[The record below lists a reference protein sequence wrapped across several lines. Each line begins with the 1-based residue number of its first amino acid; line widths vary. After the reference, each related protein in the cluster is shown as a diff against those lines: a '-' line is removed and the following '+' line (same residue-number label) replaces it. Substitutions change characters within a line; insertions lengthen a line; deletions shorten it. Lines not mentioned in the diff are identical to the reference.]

1 MSSVGV
7 VDWSMCEG
15 ERMKRNRR
23 SVLLGLFVIVAATV
37 YSWTGAAADTGVFV
51 PERERVCMVQDT
63 VMAVPAV
70 PVSHDGKTYYGCCE
84 MCKGRIASE
93 PERFTRGIDPVSGKV
108 VDKATAPLLSVNGR
122 VFYFES
128 EGNRDRFA
136 SDPSKFSRA
145 K

>member
-1 MSSVGV
+1 MMEERMRTDRRSFVGGV
-7 VDWSMCEG
+7 V
-15 ERMKRNRR
+15 
-23 SVLLGLFVIVAATV
+23 LLLAVTAFA
-37 YSWTGAAADTGVFV
+37 WTGAAADPPVFV

-70 PVSHDGKTYYGCCE
+70 PVTHDGKTYYGCCE

-93 PERFTRGIDPVSGKV
+93 PERFTRGTDPVSGKG
-108 VDKATAPLLSVNGR
+108 VDKATAVLLSVNGR

-136 SDPSKFSRA
+136 SDPSKFAEAR
-145 K
+145 